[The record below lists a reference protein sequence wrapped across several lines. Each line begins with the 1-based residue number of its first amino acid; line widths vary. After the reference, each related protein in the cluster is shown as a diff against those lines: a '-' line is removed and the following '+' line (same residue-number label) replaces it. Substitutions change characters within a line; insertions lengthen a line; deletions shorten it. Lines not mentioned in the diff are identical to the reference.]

1 MPRWL
6 KITGIGCG
14 GLVGL
19 FVLLVIAIALIGG
32 GGTEAPVGDSA
43 QQDQGQQAGQDE
55 AQNEGQEDSGENTVA
70 IGEPLAVGEVAWIV
84 TSAEQVT
91 ELTDDFGE
99 SETGN
104 FVVVDFEFTNNSSEA
119 VTLDSGML
127 TLIDSEG
134 RRNEVD
140 TDRLFFVPAERN
152 VIFEE
157 VNPGVTQ
164 QGTVIFTVADGAS
177 GFTLELAGGFFA
189 TETGIVNLNF

>member
-14 GLVGL
+14 GLLGL
-19 FVLLVIAIALIGG
+19 IIVIAIIGAIAGG
-32 GGTEAPVGDSA
+32 GGEAPV
-43 QQDQGQQAGQDE
+43 QEQQAGEQ
-55 AQNEGQEDSGENTVA
+55 AQEGQEEGGENTVT
-70 IGEPLAVGEVAWIV
+70 IGQPLTVGETAWIV
-84 TSAEQVT
+84 TNAEQT
-91 ELTDDFGE
+91 TQLTDELGDT
-99 SETGN
+99 ETGN

-134 RRNEVD
+134 NENEVD

-152 VIFEE
+152 IIFEQ

-164 QGTVIFTVADGAS
+164 QGTVIYTVAGGAA

-189 TETGIVNLNF
+189 SEVGYVDLGF